1 LNIWHERQ
9 HTVIYITHDIEEA
22 IFLGDRI
29 LVMSGRPGKILADI
43 QINFP
48 RPRERNSMIGE
59 ATDIRLQ
66 IWNMLHDEVVRD
78 MGVTL

>member
-1 LNIWHERQ
+1 
-9 HTVIYITHDIEEA
+9 
-22 IFLGDRI
+22 LGDRI